1 VSVILKDIDIKKRK
15 ENDYGSMNTEMYDL
29 DEYGNIAKKC
39 ISLFCGN
46 YMTSK
51 MIRDEDAISH
61 VAEHI
66 MWGHMR
72 WEESRGRTL
81 KSYLNQCAIWAIK
94 SWKTKIYQS
103 EQKKIRS
110 LNYVVSNGNGGES
123 QQYELIAD
131 KKCKDPFD
139 ILFNNPKLEAEKA
152 INDES
157 LTALQ
162 GKCLKERYMDGKK
175 LQQIAS
181 SLGITR
187 QAVNQHI
194 KKALH
199 KLKKR
204 HGIC

>member
-1 VSVILKDIDIKKRK
+1 MSVVLKDIDIKKRK
-15 ENDYGSMNTEMYDL
+15 ENDYGSINTEMYDL
-29 DEYGNIAKKC
+29 DKYRDIAKKC
-39 ISLFCGN
+39 ISLFSGN
-46 YMTSK
+46 YMVSK

-110 LNYVVSNGNGGES
+110 LNHVISNGGDGES

-139 ILFNNPKLEAEKA
+139 ILFNNVRLEAEKV
-152 INDES
+152 IDDECLTS
-157 LTALQ
+157 LQ
-162 GKCLKERYMDGKK
+162 CRCLKERYIDGKK
-175 LQQIAS
+175 LQQIAG

-194 KKALH
+194 KKGLH
-199 KLKKR
+199 KLKER